1 VSWDVE
7 IIQEIRWND
16 RAMQNLVL
24 PPAHKELILGF
35 VKSQMDSGNNFDDFV
50 ENKGRGLVFLLSG

>member
-7 IIQEIRWND
+7 IIREIRWND
-16 RAMQNLVL
+16 QAMQNLVL
-24 PPAHKELILGF
+24 PPAQKELILGF
-35 VKSQMDSGNNFDDFV
+35 VKSQMDSGNIFDDFI

>member
-7 IIQEIRWND
+7 IIQEIQWND
-16 RAMQNLVL
+16 QAMQNLVL

-35 VKSQMDSGNNFDDFV
+35 VESQMDSSNNFDDFV